1 MVAVSLNTNV
11 GAMVALQNLN
21 ATQSTLQ
28 NVQKQINTGLKVA
41 DAMDNG
47 GVFAI
52 AQNMRS
58 QVGGLQ
64 AVTDSL
70 NNVTNVVDVANS
82 AGTAI
87 SNILV
92 EMKQKAV
99 AASDTSIDTTSR
111 KALSEDFTALR
122 DQITTIVKNASFNGV
137 NIIDGSTFQI
147 AALASSDAKNH
158 ITISAANL
166 SLNGSIVTITA
177 ALSIS
182 TQALASAAAAAVN
195 TSLQNVNNALAKLG
209 TGSKKLSI
217 HATFVAQ
224 LSDALTTGIGNLV
237 DADLAATSAQLQSLQ
252 VKQQLGVQALSI
264 ANSAPQILLGLFR

>member
-1 MVAVSLNTNV
+1 MVAVSLNTNA

-28 NVQKQINTGLKVA
+28 MVQKQINTGLKVA
-41 DAMDNG
+41 DAKDNG
-47 GVFAI
+47 GAFAI
-52 AQNMRS
+52 AQNLRS

-99 AASDTSIDTTSR
+99 GASDTSIDTASR

-122 DQITTIVKNASFNGV
+122 DQISTIVKNASFNGV
-137 NIIDGSTFQI
+137 NIIDGSTNQV

-166 SLNGSIVTITA
+166 SLGGSIVTITA
-177 ALSIS
+177 NLSIS
-182 TQALASAAAAAVN
+182 TQALASAAAAAVD

-209 TGSKKLSI
+209 TGSKKLGI
-217 HATFVAQ
+217 HSTFVSQ

-237 DADLAATSAQLQSLQ
+237 DADLAKTSAQLQALQ

-264 ANSAPQILLGLFR
+264 ANSAPQILLGLFH

>member
-1 MVAVSLNTNV
+1 MTVSLNTNA

-21 ATQSTLQ
+21 ATQTTLQ
-28 NVQKQINTGLKVA
+28 MVQKQINSGLKVA

-58 QVGGLQ
+58 QVGGLA

-122 DQITTIVKNASFNGV
+122 DQISTIVKNASFNGV
-137 NIIDGSTFQI
+137 NIIDSSTFQI
-147 AALASSDAKNH
+147 AALASADAKNH
-158 ITISAANL
+158 ITVSAANL
-166 SLNGSIVTITA
+166 SLGQSIVTITA
-177 ALSIS
+177 NLSIS
-182 TQALASAAAAAVN
+182 TQALASAAAAAVD
-195 TSLQNVNNALAKLG
+195 TSLHNVNNALAKLG
-209 TGSKKLSI
+209 TSSKKLSI
-217 HATFVAQ
+217 HSTFVSQ
-224 LSDALTTGIGNLV
+224 LSDALTSGIGNLV
-237 DADLAATSAQLQSLQ
+237 DADLAKTSAQLQALQ

>member
-1 MVAVSLNTNV
+1 MTVSLNTNV
-11 GAMVALQNLN
+11 GAMIALQNLN
-21 ATQSTLQ
+21 STQTTLQ
-28 NVQKQINTGLKVA
+28 MVQKQIDTGLKVA

-47 GVFAI
+47 GAFAI
-52 AQNMRS
+52 AQNMRA
-58 QVGGLQ
+58 QVGGLG

-70 NNVTNVVDVANS
+70 NNVQNVVDVANS

-99 AASDTSIDTTSR
+99 AASDTSLDTTSR
-111 KALSEDFTALR
+111 KALSEDFTSLR

-137 NIIDGSTFQI
+137 NIIDGSTLQI
-147 AALASSDAKNH
+147 SALASADAKNH

-166 SLNGSIVTITA
+166 SLGQSVVTLTA
-177 ALSIS
+177 NLSIS
-182 TQALASAAAAAVN
+182 TQALASAAAVAVD
-195 TSLQNVNNALAKLG
+195 TSLHNVNNALAKLG
-209 TGSKKLSI
+209 TGSKKLTI
-217 HATFVAQ
+217 HSTFVSQ
-224 LSDALTTGIGNLV
+224 LSDALNTGIGNLV
-237 DADLAATSAQLQSLQ
+237 DANLAQTSAQLQALQ

>member
-1 MVAVSLNTNV
+1 MTNISVNTNV

-28 NVQKQINTGLKVA
+28 TVQKQINTGLKVA

-52 AQNMRS
+52 AQNMRA

-70 NNVTNVVDVANS
+70 NNAANVVDVANS

-99 AASDTSIDTTSR
+99 AASDSSLDSTSR
-111 KALSEDFTALR
+111 KALNEDFTSLR
-122 DQITTIVKNASFNGV
+122 DQISTIVSNAAFNGV
-137 NIIDGSTFQI
+137 NIIDGSTNSV
-147 AALASSDAKNH
+147 AALASADGKNH
-158 ITISAANL
+158 ITISATNL
-166 SLNGSIVTITA
+166 SLSGSIVTLT
-177 ALSIS
+177 S
-182 TQALASAAAAAVN
+182 TQTIGTQTQAAAAASIVG
-195 TSLQNVNNALAKLG
+195 TSLANVNNALAKLG

-217 HATFVAQ
+217 HETFVSQ
-224 LSDALTTGIGNLV
+224 LTDALNTGIGNLV
-237 DADLAATSAQLQSLQ
+237 DANLAQASAQLQALQ
-252 VKQQLGVQALSI
+252 VKQQLGVQALAI
-264 ANSAPQILLGLFR
+264 ANSTPQILLGLFR

>member
-1 MVAVSLNTNV
+1 MVAVSLNTNT

-21 ATQSTLQ
+21 ATQVTLQ
-28 NVQKQINTGLKVA
+28 SVQKQINTGLKVA

-47 GVFAI
+47 GAFAI

-58 QVGGLQ
+58 QVGGLS

-137 NIIDGSTFQI
+137 NIIDGSTNQI
-147 AALASSDAKNH
+147 AALASADAKNH
-158 ITISAANL
+158 ITVSAA
-166 SLNGSIVTITA
+166 SLQLGGAVVTITA

-182 TQALASAAAAAVN
+182 TQALASAAAAAVD
-195 TSLQNVNNALAKLG
+195 TSLHNVNNALAKLG
-209 TGSKKLSI
+209 TSSKKLSI
-217 HATFVAQ
+217 HSTFVSQ
-224 LSDALTTGIGNLV
+224 LSDALNTGIGNLV
-237 DADLAATSAQLQSLQ
+237 DADLAKTSAQLQALQ

-264 ANSAPQILLGLFR
+264 ANSAPQMLLGLFR